1 MTPPPLTLRP
11 ATEHD
16 ISLLLCLI
24 KELADYE
31 HLAHEVLATE
41 DLLRQTL
48 FGPRRFVEA
57 LLAHHHGQPAGFAVF
72 FHNVSTFLGRP
83 GLYLEDLYVRPHLR
97 NQGIG
102 KALLTRLARL
112 AQDRHCGR
120 LEWAV
125 LNWNTPALHFY
136 QSLGATP
143 NSQWTTYR
151 LTHPALSHLAAQ
163 DKDS

>member
-1 MTPPPLTLRP
+1 MSHPTLTIRP
-11 ATEHD
+11 ATEQD
-16 ISLLLCLI
+16 VPILLSLI
-24 KELADYE
+24 KELAEYE
-31 HLAHEVLATE
+31 HLSHEVVATE

-48 FGPRRFVEA
+48 FGERRFVEA
-57 LLAHHHGQPAGFAVF
+57 LLATWHGEVAGFAVF

-97 NQGIG
+97 SKGIG
-102 KALLTRLARL
+102 KALLTRLAAL
-112 AQDRHCGR
+112 AKDRHCGR

-125 LNWNTPALHFY
+125 LNWNTPAIHFY

-151 LTHPALSHLAAQ
+151 LTGPALTHLATQ
-163 DKDS
+163 DKDL